1 MFGLHATCRSIC
13 MDGAGKRRPAVILV
27 RLKTQLSTLVTRR
40 LKIVW
45 RLSGYP
51 NNFGSLKNTPSRVA
65 TTDTANIRWSQ
76 LGAMPTVPN
85 PTLGERTFTAMTYDL
100 ADGLWGLTTS
110 PYGNCSSVGKQ
121 PGECFAP
128 QPRGMGP
135 IHPRNKLWV
144 GYRIAVAAL
153 AALSAS
159 NGSAGTTGS
168 IMHSGPVF
176 EGCTVTSNPGSGTH
190 TLVVHFALVTGS
202 ILFTKHSDGFEVA
215 MGDQSWHQAE

>member
-1 MFGLHATCRSIC
+1 M
-13 MDGAGKRRPAVILV
+13 
-27 RLKTQLSTLVTRR
+27 
-40 LKIVW
+40 
-45 RLSGYP
+45 
-51 NNFGSLKNTPSRVA
+51 A

-85 PTLGERTFTAMTYDL
+85 PTLGDRTFTAMTYDL

-128 QPRGMGP
+128 KPQGMGP

-144 GYRIAVAAL
+144 GYRIAAAAL
-153 AALSAS
+153 AALSQSNKSAS
-159 NGSAGTTGS
+159 SVAP

-176 EGCTVTSNPGSGTH
+176 EGCTVQSDTDSGNH
-190 TLVVHFALVTGS
+190 TLVVSFALVAGS
-202 ILFTKHSDGFEVA
+202 LLYTKHIDGFEVQF
-215 MGDQSWHQAE
+215 GDQSWHQAE